1 MAELIIQGQA
11 KLGGTVRIG
20 GCKNAAA
27 PLVAATML
35 TDEPCTIT
43 NVPRINDVLKL
54 IEIIERMGG
63 TVTWNGDHE
72 VTIQARGVSLEKLDQ
87 KMVKSMRT
95 AILFLAPLLHRF
107 SDVTIPEPGGCII
120 GKRPLDAHITAVE
133 GFGVRAE
140 RDQGL
145 YHFSRTAL
153 TGGRIVL
160 PEMSVTATE
169 NALMMAAVAEGET
182 VLKMAAGEPHV
193 MQLVDFLKQM
203 GADIEL
209 IESHVFRIRGKRSLG
224 GAQISVIPDRIEIGT
239 FAVLAAVSQSEIT
252 MGPVIPDQLD
262 SVLLALRDAGVR
274 YSVTENTLTIHKKS
288 ELRAF
293 KLKAQPYPG
302 FPTDL
307 QALFGVLAT
316 QTAGTSL
323 IHDPMF
329 EGRMGYVNELV
340 KMGADAIIA
349 DPHRVII
356 TGPTPLYGQEIR
368 SLDLRAGATLVI
380 AALIAQGVTR
390 IGNAEQI
397 DRGYEDFAGRLRA
410 LGADIQK
417 GS

>member
-1 MAELIIQGQA
+1 MAELIIAGQA
-11 KLGGTVRIG
+11 KLGGHVTIG

-27 PLVAATML
+27 PLVAATLL
-35 TDEPCTIT
+35 TDEPCTIS
-43 NVPRINDVLKL
+43 NLPRINDVLRL
-54 IEIIERMGG
+54 IEIIEIMGG
-63 TVTWNGDHE
+63 TATWQNPHE
-72 VTIQARGVSLEKLDQ
+72 VTICARGVSIDKLDE

-95 AILFLAPLLHRF
+95 TLLFLAPFLHRF
-107 SDVTIPEPGGCII
+107 SEVKIPEPGGCII
-120 GKRPLDAHITAVE
+120 GKRPIDAHIGAVT
-133 GFGVRAE
+133 GFGVSVRREA
-140 RDQGL
+140 GL
-145 YHFSRTAL
+145 YHFKRDILRGA
-153 TGGRIVL
+153 RIVL
-160 PEMSVTATE
+160 SEMSVTATE
-169 NALMMAAVAEGET
+169 NALMMAAVSEGET
-182 VLKMAAGEPHV
+182 ILKMAAGEPHV

-203 GADIEL
+203 GADIDL
-209 IESHVFRIRGKRSLG
+209 IESHVFCIRGKKSLS
-224 GAQISVIPDRIEIGT
+224 GASIAVIPDRIEIGT

-252 MGPVIPDQLD
+252 MGPVIADQLD
-262 SVLLALRDAGVR
+262 SILIALTNAGVR
-274 YSVTENTLTIHKKS
+274 YAIDGNQLSVLKKS

-316 QTAGTSL
+316 QAVGTSL
-323 IHDPMF
+323 IHDYLF

-356 TGPTPLYGQEIR
+356 TGPTPLYGQEIK

-380 AALIAQGVTR
+380 AALIAQGETR

-410 LGADIQK
+410 LGADIQTA
-417 GS
+417 